1 MASPGTQRLHLAT
14 RLGALAVLWV
24 ALSGK
29 VDAVHLGFGVS
40 SIALAA
46 WMTRDLRIADTLT
59 IRRRPLGRVRL
70 GAALRYPFWLLKEI
84 AVANVQIAKLILD
97 PRLPIDPVVV
107 RFDSRLEASLA
118 HVLLA
123 NSITLTPG
131 TFTIEV
137 RDGVFT
143 VHALTAASGSATAL
157 GAMRARVADVFGE
170 DDASTVPLLDVRRGR
185 EVHTT

>member
-1 MASPGTQRLHLAT
+1 MSFPRPRRIAG
-14 RLGALAVLWV
+14 RLGVLGLLWI

-29 VDAVHLGFGVS
+29 IDPVHLGFGILSV
-40 SIALAA
+40 ALAV
-46 WMTRDLRIADTLT
+46 WMTRDLGIEGTLT
-59 IRRRPLGRVRL
+59 VRRRPIGHVRPW
-70 GAALRYPFWLLKEI
+70 AALRYPFWLLKEV

-131 TFTIEV
+131 TFTIDV

-143 VHALTAASGSATAL
+143 VHALTPEGGSATAL
-157 GAMRARVADVFGE
+157 GSMRGRVAEVFGE
-170 DDASTVPLLDVRRGR
+170 DEASIVPLLDVRRGH
-185 EVHTT
+185 EVRTA